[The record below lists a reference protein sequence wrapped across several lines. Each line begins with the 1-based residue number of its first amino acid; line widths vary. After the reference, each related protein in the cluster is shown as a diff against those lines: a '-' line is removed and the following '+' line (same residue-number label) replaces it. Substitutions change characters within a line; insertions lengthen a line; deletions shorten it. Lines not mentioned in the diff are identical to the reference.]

1 MRRNLTKSMRESS
14 FMLLLGSTAT
24 TLLLSCQPGRKF
36 YVLEEIR
43 VPAMQILQKFDSVQ
57 AGRHCFELSGETVCQ
72 QYPLRPEGKYYFRML
87 GLAPA
92 GSQPL
97 AIKFTR
103 LQRAQLVQKSP
114 TEDIRAAFT
123 RIQSDPNLTE
133 TQCLEELE
141 KAISVQFVDTP
152 FELFGF
158 PTDAL
163 AASVKQEN
171 PMRIEEH
178 VVSFTTPPR
187 TTLDGDVLSTGK
199 LPLFKVD
206 YTATSGNLRAD
217 NGALT
222 FAVVAEAQQGGGGS
236 NGASFSKCLS
246 GFFLGNASSATN
258 TAPYVTA
265 ITPTRGSEV
274 GGSPQELRL
283 ELAGLETAAGSKQRV
298 QWYLSRGELSNQ
310 RAASSEL
317 TFSGSEALTAVGI
330 VRDLQGGVDFAWT
343 TFTAKP

>member
-1 MRRNLTKSMRESS
+1 MKYFRYKSLRRTIPA
-14 FMLLLGSTAT
+14 LLACGTFSA
-24 TLLLSCQPGRKF
+24 LLLSCQAGRKF

-57 AGRHCFELSGETVCQ
+57 AGRHCFEFSGDTVCQ
-72 QYPLRPEGKYYFRML
+72 QYPMRPENKYYFRML

-114 TEDIRAAFT
+114 TEDLRAAFA
-123 RIQSDPNLTE
+123 RIQSDPNLSE
-133 TQCLEELE
+133 GQCLEELE
-141 KAISVQFVDTP
+141 KAISLQFVDVSLD
-152 FELFGF
+152 FLGLNA
-158 PTDAL
+158 DAL

-171 PMRIEEH
+171 PMRVEEH
-178 VVSFTTPPR
+178 FVSFTTPQR
-187 TTLDGDVLSTGK
+187 ATLEAEVLSNGK
-199 LPLFKVD
+199 LPLFKID
-206 YTATSGNLRAD
+206 YSATSGNLRAD
-217 NGALT
+217 KGALT
-222 FAVVAEAQQGGGGS
+222 FAVVGESLQGGAGG
-236 NGASFSKCLS
+236 GATPFSKCLS
-246 GFFLGNASSATN
+246 GFFLGNASPSTN

-274 GGSPQELRL
+274 GVSPQELRL
-283 ELAGLETAAGSKQRV
+283 DLAGVETSTGSKQRV
-298 QWYLSRGELSNQ
+298 QWYISRGELTNQ
-310 RAASSEL
+310 RASTTEL